1 LSSPSHHANR
11 PRPALF
17 SHYIATSRTTVNRI
31 NDDDLS
37 AARDAYAHGDW
48 RAAYDRFTT
57 AQETQELG
65 TDDLSSFGL
74 AAWRLG
80 HGRHSMQLSEQA
92 FNRLNAANDVPGAA
106 MKAVEVALQW
116 FNGGDLTI
124 TRVWLSRARRLHDKQ
139 PDDRILAYLLYVDS
153 LVAIDE
159 ARNDV
164 AAELAE
170 QLQEVTQRLN
180 DPGFNALCSTASGV
194 TMLPFARTSEAFA
207 QLDEAMMPV
216 LADQVPVDWA
226 GDIYCAVIHECHR
239 LADLSRM
246 KSWFEAMEV
255 WRKGPQI
262 SASWYGTTCE
272 VHKMDLHSATQDY
285 TAVEQRLL
293 DALAKMGDFPG
304 TVGKGYYELGEIR
317 RRKGDIDGARQ
328 AFAKARDHNKD
339 PQPGEALLRC
349 HLGEDAAAA
358 TDLRLRM
365 DAEQDEINR
374 IRLLPAAVDI
384 ALVRNRID
392 EADHYCTELE
402 QGAEKYD
409 SPGFRAWA
417 RHARG
422 AVLVK
427 QGKPDEALPVLQDAL
442 KRYRS
447 TQCRY
452 EMAQVYEWMSQAR
465 QGSGDTAGAHDD
477 AANAAAIY
485 QQLGAVPSQ
494 KAPTDEAPGGLTK
507 RELEVLAGIAAGL
520 SNRDLAKKL
529 FISEKTTARHL
540 ANIYV
545 KLGVSSRT
553 AAAAWAH
560 ENKVLQGAST

>member
-1 LSSPSHHANR
+1 MAADDELQTAR
-11 PRPALF
+11 EA
-17 SHYIATSRTTVNRI
+17 YSR
-31 NDDDLS
+31 
-37 AARDAYAHGDW
+37 GDW
-48 RAAYDRFTT
+48 RTAYDQFTK
-57 AQETQELG
+57 AQETGELD
-65 TDDLSSFGL
+65 TDDLSSFGM

-92 FNRLNAANDVPGAA
+92 FNRLNATDDTRNAA

-124 TRVWLSRARRLHDKQ
+124 TRVWINRARRLHDKQ
-139 PDDRILAYLLYVDS
+139 PDDQILAYVLYVDS

-164 AAELAE
+164 AAELAAE
-170 QLQEVTQRLN
+170 LQEVTKRL
-180 DPGFNALCSTASGV
+180 DSPGFNALCSTASGV

-239 LADLSRM
+239 LADLNRM
-246 KSWFEAMEV
+246 KTWFEAMEV
-255 WRKGPQI
+255 WRKGPQVT
-262 SASWYGTTCE
+262 SSWYGTTCE
-272 VHKMDLHSATQDY
+272 VHKMDLHSATK
-285 TAVEQRLL
+285 TLGEVEERLV
-293 DALAKMGDFPG
+293 DAIAALGDFPG
-304 TVGKGYYELGEIR
+304 TAGKGYYELGEIR
-317 RRKGDIDGARQ
+317 RRKGDIDGARE
-328 AFAKARDHNKD
+328 AFAKAREHNKD

-349 HLGEDAAAA
+349 QLGEEDAAA
-358 TDLRLRM
+358 TDLRMRI

-374 IRLLPAAVDI
+374 VRLLPAAVEI
-384 ALVRNRID
+384 ALARGRLD
-392 EADHYCTELE
+392 EADQYCTELE
-402 QGAEKYD
+402 AGSEKFD

-427 QGKPDEALPVLQDAL
+427 QGRHAEALPVLQDAL
-442 KRYRS
+442 RRYRS

-452 EMAQVYEWMSQAR
+452 EMAQVYEWMAQAR
-465 QGSGDTAGAHDD
+465 QGSGDTAGAAADT
-477 AANAAAIY
+477 ANAEAIY
-485 QQLGAVPSQ
+485 QQLGAVPTQ
-494 KAPTDEAPGGLTK
+494 AAHNDQAPGGLTK
-507 RELEVLAGIAAGL
+507 RELEVLAGIAAGA
-520 SNRDLAKKL
+520 SNRDVAKQL
-529 FISEKTTARHL
+529 FISEKTVGRHL

-560 ENKVLQGAST
+560 ENKVRPSASTSFAP